1 MLILLVMAISVFAT
15 VNGQQTDR
23 KDIERIYGGPPY
35 TTEVFSSGG
44 EGAVI
49 QNALEGGYLFVGGQ
63 NGTWFQEGQF
73 PRLYQVSL
81 QRNSSVQLDPVR
93 SGGAVWGGGFNGSQF
108 LVSGWGTDDN
118 SLGPYVWLY
127 NGARVVAAG
136 SLDKFGNASSWNGG
150 DVFAAS
156 YNGKE
161 WLLTG
166 LGSGPLASFSN
177 NSVNHMSLGTFN
189 GSTFTDLSYL
199 VPDQEDAILYTNAW
213 NGEYWLVG
221 GGYLSDGVLF
231 TFDGNKTIDLTAQA
245 RNAITNFASVQ
256 TIAWNGDYWL
266 IGGIGFLA
274 KYDGHNFVD
283 LTPLLER
290 QVLRTNLYF
299 NSVNAIA
306 WNGES
311 WMLGGGTPI
320 AQVGLNPAWL
330 ADYSAAGFLDLSSML
345 PSYFTNSTQ
354 GSSILAIT
362 SLNGIWILGGY
373 SGDRGVLL
381 SYNEGV
387 LTDYS
392 NLVNGL
398 TYVDWMS
405 SPSLEIVWG
414 MVSGTCGRTNGCE

>member
-1 MLILLVMAISVFAT
+1 
-15 VNGQQTDR
+15 
-23 KDIERIYGGPPY
+23 
-35 TTEVFSSGG
+35 
-44 EGAVI
+44 
-49 QNALEGGYLFVGGQ
+49 
-63 NGTWFQEGQF
+63 
-73 PRLYQVSL
+73 
-81 QRNSSVQLDPVR
+81 VQLDPVR
-93 SGGAVWGGGFNGSQF
+93 SGGTVWGGGFNGSQF
-108 LVSGWGTDDN
+108 LVSGWGTDDI

-311 WMLGGGTPI
+311 WMIGGGTPI
-320 AQVGLNPAWL
+320 AQMGLNPAWL
-330 ADYSAAGFLDLSSML
+330 AGYSAAGFLDLSSML
-345 PSYFTNSTQ
+345 PLYFTNSTQ

-381 SYNEGV
+381 GYNEGV

-405 SPSLEIVWG
+405 SPSPEIVWG